1 MDNRL
6 DIVFRFRPSA
16 NSPDGLLLSY
26 LKNLGVTPLSNEMVL
41 KALRA
46 FWLPDT
52 YESCGS
58 KRGKELK
65 RLARDTIFCLEEHA
79 NYLRNH
85 FGIERPQPMSYWNP
99 VAVQEQTLA
108 NDNPDPDPDPDPDPG
123 DGDDEAWDS
132 RRLLHAGGL

>member
-16 NSPDGLLLSY
+16 DSPDGLLLSY

-79 NYLRNH
+79 NYLRNR
-85 FGIERPQPMSYWNP
+85 FGIERPQPMPYLNP
-99 VAVQEQTLA
+99 VVAVQEQTLT
-108 NDNPDPDPDPDPDPG
+108 NDNPDSDPDPD
-123 DGDDEAWDS
+123 DGDAWDTR
-132 RRLLHAGGL
+132 RRLTTGGL